1 LVKNLKKILQKSVF
15 LGLNLLILIA
25 NPIKNMKPYSFLF
38 YLLVACGL
46 SACNSN
52 QVKITNKNFDA
63 EINQQQNLIFT
74 MSKELAHDTLLNKWD
89 TSEYIKFTPSVRG
102 KFKWVSKN
110 ELLFSPEVSFKA
122 STEYKAELQE
132 DIVKKTSSKLS
143 VSKDKI
149 DFHTPLLTLFSSSP
163 FWTISNA
170 GKAELHLNL
179 NFNYKITPQDLK
191 KLISVSVDN
200 KNIPIRLISGS
211 PDRNI
216 EIALESADLSNQK
229 AQISIEKGLPCGESD
244 FKTPESIKN
253 TLILPDRKNLEILDA
268 KAEYDGLDP
277 YIWVNTNQAISLDEI
292 EKQVTITPAL
302 DEKPRF
308 EVNSRGFVVKGNFTS
323 GENYSLRIPKDLQ
336 GLAGGVLN
344 HEFSRE
350 IAFGKLQP
358 QIAFSEKKAM
368 YLTSKGQKNI
378 GVKITN
384 VPKIKVEIYKIYE
397 NNLQTFLRNFSYN
410 LESESVYS
418 YEDGN
423 NAYDE
428 FGTLVSSQEY
438 ETDRLPTTKNGI
450 HLLNIS
456 TQKLQD
462 FKGCYAVV
470 VGSTEALYQKAFKLV
485 SISDVGLIAKE
496 NSEEISVFANSI
508 LDTKPLKDVN
518 INILS
523 SNNQILATQKT
534 DADGVVKIAD
544 LKKKYPDFKIRM
556 ITASTADDFT
566 FLDFDRSKVENSRYE
581 LGGLRSNEAAY
592 QAFVHLERDLYRPN
606 EQVHFSVVVRNDQW
620 KAEAKMPLKAKII
633 LPNGKEFTTL
643 KGTLSEQGSW
653 ESSLQLPEVALTGS
667 YTMEVYTL
675 NDILLNT
682 SYISVEEFMPDRIK
696 VKQATSKTSYVAGE
710 KIELSGE
717 ALNLYGTPATN
728 RNYQIRLSVNRK
740 YFAPKGFEKYNFQ
753 MLGKIEAGSISEN
766 REGVTDKD
774 GKFVEEFSVTDT
786 YKNQGIFEGV
796 LYTTV
801 FDETGRPV
809 YKSSRVEIPTQQVM
823 LGIERM
829 PEYIDT
835 DQNISV
841 GLAALDKD
849 GKNADGRAVLQLVQY
864 EWQNVAER
872 DYEGNIR
879 YVSNKKEKVI
889 NEQTI
894 RVSGKMTYPFR
905 VARSGEYELRLRNAD
920 AENYVSQTF
929 YAYGYGMTDYT
940 SFEVNKDGQVD
951 ISSDKEQ
958 YQVGD
963 NAKLLFKTP
972 FEGKL
977 LVSIERN
984 RVLEHFYLNTDK
996 KSASFSLKIK
1006 DEHLPNMYISA
1017 TLIKPLTNTAI
1028 PLTVAHGYLPL
1039 KVEAKKHK
1047 LDVKIEAVASSYS
1060 NTKQT
1065 IKVKTSESNAEVVV
1079 AVVDEGILQIKDFKN
1094 PNPYDF
1100 FFQKRALEVNAYDL
1114 YPRLFPELS
1123 AGRSSTGGD
1132 GDSRSESGKDKNAA
1146 NPMGNKRVK
1155 LVSFWSGTLKTN
1167 SSGEATYTVDIPQFS
1182 GSLRIMAVA
1191 HKGSAFGGNAS
1202 NMKVADP
1209 VVISSAIPRFLSPQD
1224 EVLIPVTLSNTT
1236 ASAMQGSAQINVGKG
1251 LTVLTANQESIN
1263 LEANSE
1269 KQVFFKIKTGDFV
1282 GNTQISVSF
1291 NAQNK
1296 KFEEKTDIGIR
1307 PATPLQKKTGFGS
1320 MQAGSNQ
1327 NIPMQSP
1334 FISGTDKASLV
1345 ISTSTMAQFSDNLDY
1360 LLQYPHGCV
1369 EQTISTAFP
1378 QLYASELSKQ
1388 LKAKNSDYKGDA
1400 SDKQGKYHVQQAIN
1414 KLQTMQLYN
1423 GALSYWQGSESES
1436 WWGSVYTAHF
1446 LYEAKK
1452 AGYSVSEPFLERVA
1466 QYLEKK
1472 VKEKATERYYYYD
1485 ASDKR
1490 YSRTIISKEVPYT
1503 LYVLGLMRRGDVATM
1518 NYCKANSSML
1528 ALDGKYLLATTY
1540 LMMGDKNSYSAL
1552 LPKSFSGER
1561 SENALSGS
1569 FYSYIRD
1576 EAISLN
1582 ALLETDSR
1590 NVQIPVMAKHLSEQM
1605 RNQRYLNTQE
1615 NAFALLAMGKLARQA
1630 NQADIQAS
1638 IKIGNREIGKY
1649 DKNDLLLSKELLGNT
1664 LNVTSKGKGTLYYF
1678 WEIQG
1683 MPQNPNI
1690 KEEDSYLKVRR
1701 TFYNQAGQEL
1711 KNGEFTQND
1720 LVVVKV
1726 SIQTTDGSSVPN
1738 VAITDL
1744 LPAGLEIENT
1754 RLVQTASLPWIK
1766 EASTPDYLDIKDDKI
1781 HIFCEANGTT
1791 KNFYYMTRAVSIGNF
1806 QMGALS
1812 AEAMYAA
1819 EYHSYYGA
1827 RKVTVSQK
1835 GAKKENL

>member
-1 LVKNLKKILQKSVF
+1 
-15 LGLNLLILIA
+15 
-25 NPIKNMKPYSFLF
+25 MKPYNFLSFV
-38 YLLVACGL
+38 LVACGL
-46 SACNSN
+46 GACNSN

-74 MSKELAHDTLLNKWD
+74 MSKELAHDSLINKWD
-89 TSEYIKFTPSVRG
+89 TTKYIKFTPAVRG
-102 KFKWVSKN
+102 KFKWVAKN

-122 STEYKAELQE
+122 STSYKAELQE
-132 DIVKKTSSKLS
+132 DVVKKTNTKLS
-143 VSKDKI
+143 VAKDKI
-149 DFHTPLLTLFSSSP
+149 DFHTPLLTLSSSSP
-163 FWTISNA
+163 FWTLSNA
-170 GKAELHLNL
+170 GKAEIHLNL

-191 KLISVSVDN
+191 KLIAVSVDG
-200 KNIPIRLISGS
+200 KNIPLRLVSNS

-216 EIALESADLSNQK
+216 EIALENAELSNQK
-229 AQISIEKGLPCGESD
+229 ATITIEKGLTCGESD
-244 FKTPESIKN
+244 FKTPENIKN
-253 TLILPDRKNLEILDA
+253 TLTLPDRKNLEILETR
-268 KAEYDGLDP
+268 AEYDGLDP
-277 YIWVNTNQAISLDEI
+277 YILVTTNQAISLDEI
-292 EKQVTITPAL
+292 EKQVSIDP
-302 DEKPRF
+302 KPDDKVNF
-308 EVNSRGFVVKGNFTS
+308 EVNNRGFVVKGSFAS
-323 GENYSLRIPKDLQ
+323 GQTYTLKVPKALQ

-344 HEFSRE
+344 SEYSQE

-358 QIAFSEKKAM
+358 QIAFTEKKAM
-368 YLTSKGQKNI
+368 YLTSKGHKNI

-384 VPKIKVEIYKIYE
+384 IPKIKVQIYKIYE
-397 NNLQTFLRNFSYN
+397 NNIQSFLKNFSYN

-418 YEDGN
+418 YDSGGYED
-423 NAYDE
+423 Y
-428 FGTLVSSQEY
+428 GTPISSQEY
-438 ETDRLPTTKNGI
+438 ETERLPVTKNGI

-462 FKGCYAVV
+462 FKGAYAIT
-470 VGSTEALYQKAFKLV
+470 VGSTEDLYQKAFKLV
-485 SISDVGLIAKE
+485 AISDVGLIAKE
-496 NSEEISVFANSI
+496 NTDEITVFANSI
-508 LDTKPLKDVN
+508 LDTRPLKDVN

-523 SNNQILATQKT
+523 SNNQVLATEKT
-534 DADGVVKIAD
+534 NGDGVVKIAD
-544 LKKKYPDFKIRM
+544 LKKKYPDFKIKM

-566 FLDFDRSKVENSRYE
+566 FLDFERNKVENSRFE
-581 LGGLRSNEAAY
+581 LGGLRSNEATY

-606 EQVHFSVVVRNDQW
+606 EQVHFSVVVRNEQW
-620 KAEAKMPLKAKII
+620 KTEAKMPLKAKFI
-633 LPNGKEFTTL
+633 LPNGKEFMTL

-653 ESSLQLPEVALTGS
+653 ESSLQLPESALTGS
-667 YTMEVYTL
+667 YTMEIYTL

-696 VKQATSKTSYVAGE
+696 IKQNTEKTSYTAGE
-710 KIELSGE
+710 KIALSGE

-740 YFAPKGFEKYNFQ
+740 YFAPKGFEKFNFQ
-753 MLGKIEAGSISEN
+753 MVGKIESGSIAES

-774 GKFVEEFSVTDT
+774 GKFSEEFEVTDT
-786 YKNQGIFEGV
+786 YRNQGIFEGTFF
-796 LYTTV
+796 TTV

-809 YKSSRVEIPTQQVM
+809 YKNSRVEIPTQSVM
-823 LGIERM
+823 LGLERIS
-829 PEYIDT
+829 EYVDT
-835 DQNISV
+835 DQNITV
-841 GLAALDKD
+841 GLVALDKD
-849 GKNADGRAVLQLVQY
+849 GKNADTRAVLQLVQH

-872 DYEGNIR
+872 DYEGSIR
-879 YVSNKKEKVI
+879 YVSNKKEKIVS
-889 NEQTI
+889 EQTLRI
-894 RVSGKMTYPFR
+894 SGKTAYSFR
-905 VARSGEYELRLRNAD
+905 VARSGEYELRIRNSD
-920 AENYVSQTF
+920 AENYVSQSF
-929 YAYGYGMTDYT
+929 FAYGYGMTDYS

-951 ISSDKEQ
+951 VSSDKDKYE
-958 YQVGD
+958 VGD

-972 FEGKL
+972 FEGKI

-984 RVLEHFYLNTDK
+984 KVLEHFYLNTDK
-996 KSASFSLKIK
+996 KSASLSLKIK
-1006 DEHLPNMYISA
+1006 EEHLPNMYISA
-1017 TLIKPLTNTAI
+1017 TLIKPLTNSAI

-1039 KVEAKKHK
+1039 TVEAKKHK
-1047 LDVKIEAVASSYS
+1047 MDVKIEAVASSYS

-1123 AGRSSTGGD
+1123 AGKSSVG
-1132 GDSRSESGKDKNAA
+1132 GDSRAESESRNKMDAT

-1167 SSGEATYTVDIPQFS
+1167 SSGEANYTIDIPQFS
-1182 GSLRIMAVA
+1182 GSLRVMAVA
-1191 HKGSAFGGNAS
+1191 HKGSSFGGNTT

-1236 ASAMQGSAQINVGKG
+1236 ANAMQGNAQISVGKG
-1251 LTVLTANQESIN
+1251 LNVLATNQESVS
-1263 LEANSE
+1263 LGANSE
-1269 KQVFFKIKTGDFV
+1269 KQVFFKIRTGDFV
-1282 GNTQISVSF
+1282 GNTQIIVSF

-1320 MQAGSNQ
+1320 LQAGSNQ
-1327 NIPMQSP
+1327 NISLQSP
-1334 FISGTDKASLV
+1334 FLLGTDKASLV
-1345 ISTSTMAQFSDNLDY
+1345 VSNSTMAQFSDNLDY
-1360 LLQYPHGCV
+1360 LLQYPYGCV

-1388 LKAKNSDYKGDA
+1388 LKRKNADYKGVV
-1400 SDKQGKYHVQQAIN
+1400 SDNQGRYNVQQAIS
-1414 KLQTMQLYN
+1414 KLQTMQIHN
-1423 GALSYWQGSESES
+1423 GALSYWQGSEDES
-1436 WWGSVYTAHF
+1436 WWGSIYAAHF

-1452 AGYSVSEPFLERVA
+1452 AGYSVNEQFLERIA

-1485 ASDKR
+1485 ESNKR
-1490 YSRTIISKEVPYT
+1490 FSRTIISKEVPYT
-1503 LYVLGLMRRGDVATM
+1503 LYVLGLMRRGDISTM

-1528 ALDGKYLLATTY
+1528 AIDGKYLLAATY
-1540 LMMGDKNSYSAL
+1540 LMMGDKNSYNAL
-1552 LPKSFSGER
+1552 LPKSFTGER

-1582 ALLETDSR
+1582 ALLETDNR
-1590 NVQIPVMAKHLSEQM
+1590 NVQIPAMAKHLSEQM
-1605 RNQRYLNTQE
+1605 RVKRDLNTQE

-1630 NQADIQAS
+1630 NQSDLKAS
-1638 IKIGNREIGKY
+1638 IKVQGKEIGKY
-1649 DKNDLLLSKELLGNT
+1649 ENTDLVLTQNILGNI
-1664 LNVTSKGKGTLYYF
+1664 LNISSSGKGTLYYF
-1678 WEIQG
+1678 WEMQG

-1766 EASTPDYLDIKDDKI
+1766 EASTPDYVDIKDDKI
-1781 HIFCEANGTT
+1781 HIFCEASGTT

-1812 AEAMYAA
+1812 AEAMYAS

-1827 RKVTVSQK
+1827 RKVIVSQK
-1835 GAKKENL
+1835 ASKKENL

>member
-1 LVKNLKKILQKSVF
+1 MK
-15 LGLNLLILIA
+15 LLRFIPLA
-25 NPIKNMKPYSFLF
+25 FAAYTFN
-38 YLLVACGL
+38 
-46 SACNSN
+46 ACNN
-52 QVKITNKNFDA
+52 HQVKITNKNFDA
-63 EINQQQNLIFT
+63 EINQQQNLLFT
-74 MSKELAHDTLLNKWD
+74 MSKELAHDSLLNKWD
-89 TSEYIKFTPSVRG
+89 TTEYIKFTPAVRG

-122 STEYKAELQE
+122 STAYKAELQDYVVE
-132 DIVKKTSSKLS
+132 KNSSKLK
-143 VSKDKI
+143 VAKDKI
-149 DFHTPLLTLFSSSP
+149 DFHTPFLTLASSSP

-170 GKAELHLNL
+170 GKPELHLNL
-179 NFNYKITPQDLK
+179 NFNYKTSPQDLK
-191 KLISVSVDN
+191 KLLSVAVEG
-200 KNIPIRLISGS
+200 KNIPLKMITNN

-216 EIALESADLSNQK
+216 EVALESGDLSNQK
-229 AQISIEKGLPCGESD
+229 ATIQIEKGLACGESD
-244 FKTPESIKN
+244 FKTSEVIKN
-253 TLILPDRKNLEILDA
+253 SVVFPDKEHLEILEA

-277 YIWVNTNQAISLDEI
+277 YVWVATNQAISAEQIQNLVNISPQPES
-292 EKQVTITPAL
+292 KTY
-302 DEKPRF
+302 F
-308 EVNSRGFVVKGNFTS
+308 EVNSRGFLIKGNFVS
-323 GENYSLRIPKDLQ
+323 GQTYTIQIPKNLK
-336 GLAGGVLN
+336 GLAGGVLK
-344 HEFSRE
+344 EDFTQE
-350 IAFGKLQP
+350 VAFGKLQP
-358 QIAFSEKKAM
+358 QIAFTEKKAM
-368 YLTSKGQKNI
+368 YLTSKGHKNI

-397 NNLQTFLRNFSYN
+397 NNIQSFLKNFSYN

-418 YEDGN
+418 YGYENYED
-423 NAYDE
+423 Y
-428 FGTLVSSQEY
+428 GTPISSQEY
-438 ETDRLPTTKNGI
+438 ETDRLPITKNGI

-462 FKGCYAVV
+462 FKGAYAIM
-470 VGSTEALYQKAFKLV
+470 VGSTDNLYQKAFKLV
-485 SISDVGLIAKE
+485 AISDVGLIAKE
-496 NSEEISVFANSI
+496 NADEIVVFANSI

-518 INILS
+518 ISILS
-523 SNNQILATQKT
+523 SNNQILVSQKT

-544 LKKKYPDFKIRM
+544 LKKKYPDFKVKM
-556 ITASTADDFT
+556 ITATYADDFT
-566 FLDFDRSKVENSRYE
+566 FLDFEKSRVENSRYE
-581 LGGLRSNEAAY
+581 LGGLRSNEANY

-606 EQVHFSVVVRNDQW
+606 EQVHFSVILRNHQW
-620 KAEAKMPLKAKII
+620 KPEAKMPLKAKFI
-633 LPNGKEFTTL
+633 LPNGKEFMTM

-653 ESSLQLPEVALTGS
+653 ESSLQLPESALTGT
-667 YTMEVYTL
+667 YTMEIYTL

-696 VKQATSKTSYVAGE
+696 IKQSTEKTSYTVGE
-710 KIELSGE
+710 KIVLSGE
-717 ALNLYGTPATN
+717 ALNLYGTPAAN
-728 RNYQIRLSVNRK
+728 RNYQVRFAINRK
-740 YFAPKGFEKYNFQ
+740 QFAPKGFEKYNFQ
-753 MLGKIEAGSISEN
+753 MVGKIEALATSEIK
-766 REGVTDKD
+766 EGTTDKN
-774 GKFVEEFSVTDT
+774 GKYTEEFAIAKT
-786 YKNQGIFEGV
+786 YTNQGLFEAT
-796 LYTTV
+796 LYSTV

-809 YKSSRVEIPTQQVM
+809 YKNSRVEIVTQPVM
-823 LGIERM
+823 LGMERV

-841 GLAALDKD
+841 GLVALDKD
-849 GKNADGRAVLQLVQY
+849 GKNAETRAVLQLVQY

-879 YVSNKKEKVI
+879 YVSNKKEKI
-889 NEQTI
+889 ISEQTLRI
-894 RVSGKMTYPFR
+894 SGKTAYPFR
-905 VARSGEYELRLRNAD
+905 VARSGEYELRIRNVD

-929 YAYGYGMTDYT
+929 FAYGFGMTDYS

-951 ISSDKEQ
+951 ISADKDRYE
-958 YQVGD
+958 VGD
-963 NAKLLFKTP
+963 NAKLLFKAP
-972 FEGKL
+972 FEGKI
-977 LVSIERN
+977 LVSVERN
-984 RVLEHFYLNTDK
+984 KVLEHFYLSTDK
-996 KSASFSLKIK
+996 KSASLTLKIK

-1017 TLIKPLTNTAI
+1017 TLIKPLTNSAI

-1039 KVEAKKHK
+1039 TVEAKKHK
-1047 LDVKIEAVASSYS
+1047 MDVKIEAAASSYS

-1065 IKVKTSESNAEVVV
+1065 IKVKTSEGNAEVVV

-1123 AGRSSTGGD
+1123 AGKSSVGGD
-1132 GDSRSESGKDKNAA
+1132 GDGRAESANNKPDAA

-1155 LVSFWSGTLKTN
+1155 LVSFWSGVLKTN
-1167 SSGEATYTVDIPQFS
+1167 SSGEVSYTIDIPQFS

-1191 HKGSAFGGNAS
+1191 HKGSSFGGNAT

-1236 ASAMQGSAQINVGKG
+1236 TTAMQGNAQISVGKG
-1251 LTVLTANQESIN
+1251 LSVLTANQESVM

-1282 GNTQISVSF
+1282 GNTQIVVSF

-1327 NIPMQSP
+1327 NITLQSP
-1334 FISGTDKASLV
+1334 FLSGTDKASLIV
-1345 ISTSTMAQFSDNLDY
+1345 SNSTMAQFSDNLDY
-1360 LLQYPHGCV
+1360 LLQYPYGCV

-1378 QLYASELSKQ
+1378 QLYAGELSKQ
-1388 LKAKNSDYKGDA
+1388 LKSRNAEYKGISA
-1400 SDKQGKYHVQQAIN
+1400 EHLGHYHIQQAIS

-1423 GALSYWQGSESES
+1423 GALSYWQGYESET
-1436 WWGSVYTAHF
+1436 WWGTAYGAHF

-1452 AGYSVSEPFLERVA
+1452 AGYSVNEPFLERLA

-1472 VKEKATERYYYYD
+1472 VKEKAVERYYYYD
-1485 ASDKR
+1485 DNNKR

-1503 LYVLGLMRRGDVATM
+1503 LYVLGLMRRGDIATM

-1528 ALDGKYLLATTY
+1528 AIDGKYLLAATY
-1540 LMMGDKNSYSAL
+1540 LMMGDKNSYQAL

-1582 ALLETDSR
+1582 ALLEVDSR

-1605 RNQRYLNTQE
+1605 KAQKNLNTQE
-1615 NAFALLAMGKLARQA
+1615 SAFALLAMGKLARQA
-1630 NQADIQAS
+1630 NQSDMKAS
-1638 IKIGNREIGKY
+1638 IKVQGKEIAKY
-1649 DKNDLLLSKELLGNT
+1649 ENNDLVLSKNLLGNT
-1664 LNVTSKGKGTLYYF
+1664 LNISSSGKGTLYYF

-1720 LVVVKV
+1720 LIVVKV

-1766 EASTPDYLDIKDDKI
+1766 DATTPDYVDIKDDRI
-1781 HIFCEANGTT
+1781 HIFCEANATT
-1791 KNFYYMTRAVSIGNF
+1791 KTFYYMTRAVSIGSF

-1812 AEAMYAA
+1812 AEAMYAS

-1827 RKVTVSQK
+1827 RKVVIASK
-1835 GAKKENL
+1835 VKKETM